1 MKLKGP
7 PGAAS
12 YFQQRYPGFPSALTK
27 KVELERASIIAQF
40 HLPLRG
46 AWESQYISLTVA
58 AVWSKG
64 SESHLKSG
72 LNVLQTHDMKLYNK

>member
-12 YFQQRYPGFPSALTK
+12 CFQQRYPGFPAALTK
-27 KVELERASIIAQF
+27 KVELERSSIYTQF

-46 AWESQYISLTVA
+46 AQESHCISFTVA
-58 AVWSKG
+58 AVRI
-64 SESHLKSG
+64 LA
-72 LNVLQTHDMKLYNK
+72 